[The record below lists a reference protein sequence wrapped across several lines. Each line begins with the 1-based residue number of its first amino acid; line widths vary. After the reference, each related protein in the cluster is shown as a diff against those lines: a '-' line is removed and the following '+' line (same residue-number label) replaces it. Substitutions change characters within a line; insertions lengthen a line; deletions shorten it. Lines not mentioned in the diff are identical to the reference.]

1 MVSPQAFEHLL
12 HAGVECVIRGTRV
25 HPHRVSARW
34 GQVGD
39 AQDGDHVGLLA
50 EGHVGVPAV
59 GLGGFVALVGDQLDL
74 GVTFDVREELVL
86 LHLAK
91 ILAQTD
97 VGLGLQSLLAEKHHA
112 VLPQRLFDFFVNV
125 FRAGV
130 IQVNAADH
138 AADGGRHGVDLDVT
152 EFHCCISLM

>member
-1 MVSPQAFEHLL
+1 MIGLQAFEHLL
-12 HAGVECVIRGTRV
+12 HAGVEGVVGRARV
-25 HPHRVSARW
+25 HPHGVAARG

-74 GVTFDVREELVL
+74 GVTFNVREELVL

-91 ILAQTD
+91 VLAQTD
-97 VGLGLQSLLAEKHHA
+97 VSLGLQGLLAEEHHA
-112 VLPQRLFDFFVNV
+112 VLPQRFFDFFVDV
-125 FRAGV
+125 FRACV
-130 IQVNAADH
+130 VQVNAADH
-138 AADGGRHGVDLDVT
+138 AANGGRHGFDLDVT
-152 EFHCCISLM
+152 EVHFFISLM